1 MNKYQNHPQEKK
13 CKKAKWLTREDL
25 KIAGQRKEAK
35 NKGERDRYIQLNVEF
50 QRIAR
55 RDKKALRT
63 MQRYRG
69 KKTGD
74 SLQENWRYQGNFS
87 CKDGHNKR

>member
-1 MNKYQNHPQEKK
+1 MNKFQNHPQEKKK
-13 CKKAKWLTREDL
+13 CKKAKWLTEENL
-25 KIAGQRKEAK
+25 KIAEQRKEAK
-35 NKGERDRYIQLNVEF
+35 SKGEKDRYIQLNVEF

-69 KKTGD
+69 K
-74 SLQENWRYQGNFS
+74 Q
-87 CKDGHNKR
+87 